1 MQSGYSNGRGRGRGR
16 GLSWEKNIESAWAAG
31 DYFRTLVEFPRVLGR
46 LWDGAALVDL
56 LWCKGGGGFQPIAG
70 RRSMET
76 KQSFTPGLGFQA
88 SFTLRPV
95 ISNSVSTLLKR
106 HPYSSAS
113 LTPAYAATVSR
124 LMRFSS
130 GLWAVDV
137 VISELSALI

>member
-1 MQSGYSNGRGRGRGR
+1 MG
-16 GLSWEKNIESAWAAG
+16 KNIESAWAAG
-31 DYFRTLVEFPRVLGR
+31 DYFREPSSSSLAYLDDYGTALPQSSV
-46 LWDGAALVDL
+46 AAVDL

-70 RRSMET
+70 RRSRET
-76 KQSFTPGLGFQA
+76 KQSFTPLLLGFQA
-88 SFTLRPV
+88 SASFAVRPV
-95 ISNSVSTLLKR
+95 LSNSVSTLLKQ
-106 HPYSSAS
+106 HPHSTTS